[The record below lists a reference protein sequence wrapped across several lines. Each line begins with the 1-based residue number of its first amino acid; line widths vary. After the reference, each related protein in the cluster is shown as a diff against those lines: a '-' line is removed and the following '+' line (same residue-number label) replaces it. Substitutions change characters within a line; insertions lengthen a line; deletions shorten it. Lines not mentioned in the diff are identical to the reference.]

1 MITLFYVLKNA
12 LIIGLLLIPFIAYFV
27 GKKYRLPMSLVY
39 LLACVLCYGLIV
51 AEAWA
56 TDVYLNAVLMTHDLD
71 GNDFFSPD
79 EITPAQ
85 QQAMHDVISDTGRA
99 LAVFTGAVVSPIWV
113 GLVFLGGI
121 IVSKI
126 IRFFR

>member
-1 MITLFYVLKNA
+1 MITFFYILKHTLFIA
-12 LIIGLLLIPFIAYFV
+12 LLLTPVIAYLI
-27 GKKYRLPMSLVY
+27 GRKYRLPMGWVY

-51 AEAWA
+51 AGAWA
-56 TDVYLNAVLMTHDLD
+56 TDVYLNAVLQTHDLD
-71 GNDFFSPD
+71 GNGFFSKD
-79 EITPAQ
+79 EITPTQ
-85 QQAMHDVISDTGRA
+85 QQAMYAVVSDTGRA
-99 LAVFTGAVVSPIWV
+99 LAIFTGAVVSPIWV